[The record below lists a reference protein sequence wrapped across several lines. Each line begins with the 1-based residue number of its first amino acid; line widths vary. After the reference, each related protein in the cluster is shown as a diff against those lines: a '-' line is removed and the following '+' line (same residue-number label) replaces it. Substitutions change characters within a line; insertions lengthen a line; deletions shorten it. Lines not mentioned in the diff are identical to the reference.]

1 MSRLIWSLMWSPLAA
16 NLVLAMTGPR
26 LARALPPRVGVRLL
40 PAAMVVVATGT
51 GAVLASLGFL
61 ALAQVPAVA
70 ALGDWS
76 PIALRAT
83 QPGPVPVEVAA
94 GLAMLLLLGSAVR
107 HTLRAGHHLVRADAA
122 CRRIG
127 AHTHGLIVVDDDV
140 PDAYALPTLPGHL
153 PGHPQAGIN
162 GRIVVSTAMLR
173 ALSSE
178 ERRVLLAHEAAHLA
192 GHHHLYVQLAELAGA
207 ANPLLRPTARGVRL
221 AVERDAD
228 EAAAIEAGDSASP
241 RALSPGRRWPK
252 PNWRRRRRRSGLAGR
267 RRPGCRGRIRR
278 RPGQGSAVTRT
289 ASPAD
294 ARNRTGAPR
303 GRDPDG
309 HRRRGEPDRRQPRR
323 RRAAARRDRRHLTAP
338 TPGRSQLR
346 YRPPGSRLPT

>member
-228 EAAAIEAGDSASP
+228 EAAAIEVGDRRLAA
-241 RALSPGRRWPK
+241 RALARAALAKAELATAPASIGLSGPGVALAAADGFVADRARALLSPAPRPRRMLAT
-252 PNWRRRRRRSGLAGR
+252 GLVLLA
-267 RRPGCRGRIRR
+267 
-278 RPGQGSAVTRT
+278 AVTLMGT
-289 ASPAD
+289 V
-294 ARNRTGAPR
+294 
-303 GRDPDG
+303 
-309 HRRRGEPDRRQPRR
+309 
-323 RRAAARRDRRHLTAP
+323 AAATRTDDSLDVAE
-338 TPGRSQLR
+338 
-346 YRPPGSRLPT
+346 RPPAATAVT